1 MTSDQPMSVR
11 ERTRRLV
18 IEELVALAQ
27 TMFVERGYEEVTV
40 DEIAKAAGMSRRTFF
55 RYFGSKEELLLGR
68 YQVAVDRLVDA
79 FAASPANEPL
89 WESLRRAL
97 GAVAAYFDD
106 PAQSVQTASNERII
120 QAYPLL
126 RAGLYQ
132 RLAGLEDRWAEIIRD
147 RTGRTGV
154 DDPYP
159 AMIAG
164 SAVAALEAA
173 KRAWLAC
180 GQSRTLASLIDDAM
194 RSMSPT
200 KDAPGNDTDA

>member
-1 MTSDQPMSVR
+1 MSVR

-18 IEELVALAQ
+18 LEELVTLAQ
-27 TMFVERGYEEVTV
+27 AMFAERGYEEVTV

-68 YQVAVDRLVDA
+68 YQVAADRLADA
-79 FAASPANEPL
+79 LAARPTDESL

-97 GAVAAYFDD
+97 DVAADYFDD
-106 PAQSVQTASNERII
+106 PALSVQTGGNEKII
-120 QAYPLL
+120 QTYPSL
-126 RAGLYQ
+126 RAGLSQ
-132 RLAGLEDRWAEIIRD
+132 RLAGLKDRWTEIIRD
-147 RTGRTGV
+147 RTGREAV

-200 KDAPGNDTDA
+200 NDAPCNRTHA